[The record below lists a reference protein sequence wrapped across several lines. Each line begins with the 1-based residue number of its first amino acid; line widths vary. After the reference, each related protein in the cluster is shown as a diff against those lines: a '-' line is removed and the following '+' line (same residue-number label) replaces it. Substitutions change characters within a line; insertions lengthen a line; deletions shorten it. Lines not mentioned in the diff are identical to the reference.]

1 MENSM
6 KIGNSPEVA
15 SASVGVDKPAAAP
28 TGRAPANGANGGTT
42 QVGAKKPPE
51 ASAKLELSSNA
62 TQLMQ
67 GVAED
72 GSFDAAKVD
81 RISQA
86 ITQGK
91 FTVNANV
98 IADKLIANA
107 QEMLGRMTPH

>member
-1 MENSM
+1 M

-15 SASVGVDKPAAAP
+15 SASVGVDKPTAAP
-28 TGRAPANGANGGTT
+28 TGRAPAIGANGANGVVA
-42 QVGAKKPPE
+42 QVGAKKTPE

-72 GSFDAAKVD
+72 GSFDAAKVG

-86 ITQGK
+86 ITEGK

-107 QEMLGRMTPH
+107 QEMLGRMTTH

>member
-1 MENSM
+1 M

-15 SASVGVDKPAAAP
+15 SAPVGVDKPAAGQ
-28 TGRAPANGANGGTT
+28 TGRASANGGSAP
-42 QVGAKKPPE
+42 VGNKKAPE

-62 TQLMQ
+62 TQLLQ
-67 GVAED
+67 GVPED
-72 GSFDAAKVD
+72 GSFDAAKVG

-86 ITQGK
+86 ITEGK

-98 IADKLIANA
+98 IAEKLIANA

>member
-1 MENSM
+1 M

-28 TGRAPANGANGGTT
+28 TGRAPANGANGVNAGT
-42 QVGAKKPPE
+42 GAKKTPE

-86 ITQGK
+86 ITEGK